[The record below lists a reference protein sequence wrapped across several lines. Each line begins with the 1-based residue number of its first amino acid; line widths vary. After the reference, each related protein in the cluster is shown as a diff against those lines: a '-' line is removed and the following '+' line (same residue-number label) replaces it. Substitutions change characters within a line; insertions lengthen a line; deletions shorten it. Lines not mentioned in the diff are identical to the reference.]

1 MSITDERAR
10 QLAELDQTIRK
21 KITAIDTKYSTFFV
35 EPELDLPDSLNLVPL
50 TFTPKSDVQIAG
62 LAHEQALPSYLV
74 KKDAENLSYS
84 KALDA
89 NTASVTEATYANKSN
104 LAKLLAAYNSDVA
117 TAHRRLADNGLQ
129 FSSIIY
135 AAEKRL
141 LAEYNNNVDKEN
153 ADYAHKC
160 AVLATAKQNLDARHT
175 ERITYLDNQLA
186 AREAELATE
195 IRQKQ
200 ENERLAVTK
209 YNAALEEREVKYQA
223 SCARA
228 REYAR
233 EAEYERALE
242 ASKLYSELGET
253 GFNNQMKAE
262 KLACCRF
269 YMNGLTKEEA
279 LAIAQGSSFYSNAL
293 GTHYQTLLQWI
304 NDNLS

>member
-1 MSITDERAR
+1 M
-10 QLAELDQTIRK
+10 
-21 KITAIDTKYSTFFV
+21 
-35 EPELDLPDSLNLVPL
+35 
-50 TFTPKSDVQIAG
+50 
-62 LAHEQALPSYLV
+62 
-74 KKDAENLSYS
+74 
-84 KALDA
+84 
-89 NTASVTEATYANKSN
+89 
-104 LAKLLAAYNSDVA
+104 
-117 TAHRRLADNGLQ
+117 
-129 FSSIIY
+129 
-135 AAEKRL
+135 

-233 EAEYERALE
+233 EAEYDRALE

-253 GFNNQMKAE
+253 GFNNQMSTCHRTGQQFLFQCARHALPDVVAVDKRQFVVTVTRIAALRTVFFRRLSRGATE
-262 KLACCRF
+262 
-269 YMNGLTKEEA
+269 YLT
-279 LAIAQGSSFYSNAL
+279 
-293 GTHYQTLLQWI
+293 
-304 NDNLS
+304 